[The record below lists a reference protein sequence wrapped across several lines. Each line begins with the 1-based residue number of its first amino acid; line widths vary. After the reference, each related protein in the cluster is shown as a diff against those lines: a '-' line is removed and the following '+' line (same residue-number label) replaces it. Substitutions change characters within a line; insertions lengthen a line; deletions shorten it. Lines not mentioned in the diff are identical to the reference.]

1 VIELTDEMIAAFDA
15 VWSKRMV
22 LSDYR
27 TDVRDALAA
36 VLAIVEREHG
46 GVGPCSAVLPHF
58 VDDTGIWCELRH
70 GHTGDHES
78 GPTRWKERA

>member
-1 VIELTDEMIAAFDA
+1 MIEPTDEMVAAFDA

-36 VLAIVEREHG
+36 VLAIAERDY
-46 GVGPCSAVLPHF
+46 ARAKDLPTQS
-58 VDDTGIWCELRH
+58 DS
-70 GHTGDHES
+70 ES
-78 GPTRWKERA
+78 SGEVASTP